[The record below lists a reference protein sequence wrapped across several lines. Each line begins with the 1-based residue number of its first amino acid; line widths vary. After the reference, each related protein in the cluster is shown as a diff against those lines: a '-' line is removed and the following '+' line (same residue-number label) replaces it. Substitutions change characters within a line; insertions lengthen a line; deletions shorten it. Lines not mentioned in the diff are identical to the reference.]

1 MTPDHKQ
8 IKHDLDLEARL
19 LDYMDELDQMTED
32 VDPGQVRLRLRHILG
47 RAEDALFQ
55 RSLYGYPED

>member
-8 IKHDLDLEARL
+8 IKHDLDIEARI

-32 VDPGQVRLRLRHILG
+32 VAPSTVRLRLRTILG

-55 RSLYGYPED
+55 RSLYGHPED

>member
-1 MTPDHKQ
+1 MIDHKQ
-8 IKHDLDLEARL
+8 IKHDLDIEARL

-32 VDPGQVRLRLRHILG
+32 VDPGKVRARLRGILG

-55 RSLYGYPED
+55 RSLYGYPQD